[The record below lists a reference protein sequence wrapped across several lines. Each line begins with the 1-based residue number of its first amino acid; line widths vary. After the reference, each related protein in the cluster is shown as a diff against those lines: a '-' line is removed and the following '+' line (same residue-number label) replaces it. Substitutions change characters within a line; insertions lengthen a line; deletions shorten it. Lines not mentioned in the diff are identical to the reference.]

1 MKRLAGILTFSVLV
15 FGLLMHLYNS
25 QTHAIP
31 STCSEQGKRECIN
44 SKLYICRCNIE
55 QPDGSTLCMWQK
67 TDKSCGSPTKKPEPT
82 KTTPK
87 PTKTTPI
94 PTPIPTQ
101 QPKPPKK
108 PKPSKTTSRPNY
120 CQSATI
126 STNTLE
132 PGQSLTITSTANNNK
147 ITKFT
152 YAFYNLDNLNG
163 PNDPKSIM
171 FSKDKIYTVVKS
183 VSPTNKQT
191 ITVNYAD
198 LDKPDLNWGGK
209 KPTKIQVNAYFS
221 TGSDFSLPAVPCVVK
236 FNLRPRSTRIAIT
249 PTPANTPT
257 PTPTTRPPTP
267 SCSKKTSGDAN
278 CDGLINGADLTIW
291 KCQAAGQTNCGQ
303 PNLAAD
309 FDLSGSVDLNDFE
322 IWRQNNYQ
330 E

>member
-1 MKRLAGILTFSVLV
+1 VKVNFRT
-15 FGLLMHLYNS
+15 
-25 QTHAIP
+25 
-31 STCSEQGKRECIN
+31 
-44 SKLYICRCNIE
+44 
-55 QPDGSTLCMWQK
+55 
-67 TDKSCGSPTKKPEPT
+67 
-82 KTTPK
+82 
-87 PTKTTPI
+87 
-94 PTPIPTQ
+94 
-101 QPKPPKK
+101 
-108 PKPSKTTSRPNY
+108 NY
-120 CQSATI
+120 CQSASI
-126 STNTLE
+126 STNTLG

-221 TGSDFSLPAVPCVVK
+221 TGSDFSLPAAPCVVK

-249 PTPANTPT
+249 PTPTTKLPTATPIPPTITPT
-257 PTPTTRPPTP
+257 PTNIPTP